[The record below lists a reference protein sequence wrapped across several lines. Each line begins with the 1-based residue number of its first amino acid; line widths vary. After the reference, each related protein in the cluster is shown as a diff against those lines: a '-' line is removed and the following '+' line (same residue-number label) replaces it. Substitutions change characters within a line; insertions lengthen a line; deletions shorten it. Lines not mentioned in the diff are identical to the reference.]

1 MKLKLYN
8 RDEIFVIDLNHV
20 LYFKAEDHYTLVY
33 YGKETK
39 QLLPFG
45 LSQLESAIQSMDDSA
60 ERFVRAGR
68 SHLINFD
75 KIIHASVSKEMVTML
90 NGGSLV
96 VSIHVSRSVVKDIA
110 RNLKGGA
117 PAAENCGGGGKSLCL

>member
-8 RDEIFVIDLNHV
+8 RDEIFVIDLNQV

-45 LSQLESAIQSMDDSA
+45 LSQLENAIQALGDSV
-60 ERFVRAGR
+60 ERFMRAGR

-75 KIIHASVSKEMVTML
+75 KIIHASVSKEVVTML

-96 VSIHVSRSVVKDIA
+96 VTIHVSRSVVKDIA
-110 RNLKGGA
+110 RNLKEGV
-117 PAAENCGGGGKSLCL
+117 PAGENCAGGG